1 MFSSKQD
8 DPVIEKPVYLEERT
22 EPKCNKIDAEPIM
35 AMKDG
40 HLIMVVQHQFSNI
53 PSWVEWDNDRHVVTI
68 TQMNGDIDEAGL
80 ELKDEHLLML
90 KDLTKL
96 LLVSNDNE
104 GKMMHYVQF
113 IARVS

>member
-1 MFSSKQD
+1 MFSSKQG

-80 ELKDEHLLML
+80 ELNDEHLLML
-90 KDLTKL
+90 TLQNCYWSVMIMTVK
-96 LLVSNDNE
+96 
-104 GKMMHYVQF
+104 
-113 IARVS
+113 